1 MVITAEES
9 SLPSA
14 KSKSRIKSTSR
25 SPLSMLGRSF
35 SKKGT
40 DNRLGDTL
48 GEGFGG
54 GAGRACVRMG
64 VVFSDLGAC
73 LAGGSD
79 LYIGLR

>member
-1 MVITAEES
+1 MTKVVITAEES

-35 SKKGT
+35 SKKGM

-54 GAGRACVRMG
+54 GVGRGCVRTG
-64 VVFSDLGAC
+64 VGFAC